1 MRSCCLH
8 FVLVGQE
15 GFQNVKKGKVRAFET
30 LPANTSAVC
39 LKYTQKFSEEGEKWC
54 LVSGSL
60 CSSGASRLF
69 DFHASGKTLVYAPC
83 VVYDRA
89 WPPEGLWPPRA
100 QTWPV
105 QRPSA
110 VGGARPHGRLR
121 PPLTDGGRKPRC
133 SNWYVT
139 VSDQEMLRNRKESST
154 LVSMYRDF
162 VINICPRGMYF
173 YNRSGAPSNSSV
185 LEESNNRCL

>member
-1 MRSCCLH
+1 MRPCLLTRQQ
-8 FVLVGQE
+8 FVSNTLKNSQ
-15 GFQNVKKGKVRAFET
+15 KKVRSGVWF
-30 LPANTSAVC
+30 LAVC
-39 LKYTQKFSEEGEKWC
+39 AVRVPRVCLISMLQEKR
-54 LVSGSL
+54 S
-60 CSSGASRLF
+60 F
-69 DFHASGKTLVYAPC
+69 TH
-83 VVYDRA
+83 RA
-89 WPPEGLWPPRA
+89 WCMTAPGPPRGCGLQEPRPGPRSGRALWEGLA
-100 QTWPV
+100 
-105 QRPSA
+105 
-110 VGGARPHGRLR
+110 PHGRLR

>member
-1 MRSCCLH
+1 MGRGFTFGSAHRACDLFHGLKQSGMRSCCLH

-54 LVSGSL
+54 LVSGGL

-89 WPPEGLWPPRA
+89 WSPEGLWPPRA
-100 QTWPV
+100 QTWPA

-110 VGGARPHGRLR
+110 VGGAHPAR
-121 PPLTDGGRKPRC
+121 PPASSPYGRRQETSLLELVRDGK
-133 SNWYVT
+133 
-139 VSDQEMLRNRKESST
+139 
-154 LVSMYRDF
+154 
-162 VINICPRGMYF
+162 
-173 YNRSGAPSNSSV
+173 
-185 LEESNNRCL
+185 